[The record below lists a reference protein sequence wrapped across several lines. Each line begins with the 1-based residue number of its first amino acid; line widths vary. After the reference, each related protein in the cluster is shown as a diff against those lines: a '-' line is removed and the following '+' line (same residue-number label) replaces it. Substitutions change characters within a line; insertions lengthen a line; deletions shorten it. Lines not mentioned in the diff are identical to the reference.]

1 MGWLHLLACIRFWI
15 QSLAQQGVGV
25 RGALDFHSR
34 DGRGRFPL
42 PHLQTV
48 QPPQDPHTLQGDN
61 ESLSR
66 QADALGGSRLAELP
80 RPVAVT

>member
-1 MGWLHLLACIRFWI
+1 MGRLCLLACIRLWI

-48 QPPQDPHTLQGDN
+48 QPPQGPHTLQGDN

-66 QADALGGSRLAELP
+66 RADAWRGSRLAELP